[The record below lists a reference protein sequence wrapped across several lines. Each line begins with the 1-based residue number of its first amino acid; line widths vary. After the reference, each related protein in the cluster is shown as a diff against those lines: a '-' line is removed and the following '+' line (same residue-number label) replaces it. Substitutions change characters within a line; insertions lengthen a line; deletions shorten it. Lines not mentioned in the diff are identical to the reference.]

1 MIDLRSDTVTKP
13 TEGMLEAMMGAQV
26 GDDVMG
32 EDPTINKLEER
43 TAEILGK
50 EAAIYMPTGTMS
62 NQVAIRA
69 HTQPG
74 DELLLHELSHA
85 HFYESGAPAALSGVS
100 SGLLGGARGIFS
112 AEDVRAVLRPVN
124 VHYPPTRLI
133 CIENTHN
140 RGGGAIWPM
149 GKLAEVEAVARE
161 AGLKMHLDGARI
173 WNATAASGISEK
185 EYAKYFDSVSVC
197 FSKGLGAPVGSALAG
212 TKEFIG
218 RARHFR
224 KQFGGGMRQAGI
236 VAAGALYAIDNHRR
250 RLTEDH
256 AHAKRLAVAI
266 ADLDGLEIDPD
277 TVETNIVIFKVTSMS
292 AAELTSK
299 LGREGVLVSPRDATK
314 VRAVTHLDVST
325 EQIDQ
330 AISIFERV
338 SRSSNM

>member
-13 TEGMLEAMMGAQV
+13 TEPMLEAMIRAPV

-32 EDPTINKLEER
+32 DDPTINKLQER

-74 DELLLHELSHA
+74 DELLLHALSHA

-100 SGLLGGARGIFS
+100 CGLLPGARGIFS
-112 AEDVRAVLRPVN
+112 AEEVKAALRPVN
-124 VHYPPTRLI
+124 VHFPPTCLI

-140 RGGGAIWPM
+140 RGGGTVWPVQNM
-149 GKLAEVEAVARE
+149 AEVQALARE

-173 WNATAASGISEK
+173 WNATVASGIAEK
-185 EYAKYFDSVSVC
+185 EYAKYFDTVSVC

-212 TKEFIG
+212 TKEFIKK
-218 RARHFR
+218 ARHFR

-236 VAAGALYAIDNHRR
+236 VAAGALYALDHHRQ
-250 RLTEDH
+250 RLAEDH
-256 AHAKRLAVAI
+256 AHAKKLAQVI
-266 ADLDGLEIDPD
+266 AEIPGLEIDPE
-277 TVETNIVIFKVTSMS
+277 TVETNIVIFKVLTMS
-292 AAELTSK
+292 AAELTEK
-299 LGREGVLVSPRDATK
+299 LRQEGVLISPRDAK
-314 VRAVTHLDVST
+314 NARAVTHLDVSS

-330 AISIFERV
+330 AIEIFKKV
-338 SRSSNM
+338 LT